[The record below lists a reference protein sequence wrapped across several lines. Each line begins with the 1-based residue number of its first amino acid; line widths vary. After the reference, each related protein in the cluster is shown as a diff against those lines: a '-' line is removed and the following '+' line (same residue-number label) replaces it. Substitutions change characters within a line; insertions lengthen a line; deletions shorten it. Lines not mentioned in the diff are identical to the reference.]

1 MAAALPGEVSFE
13 DGSFDVVELMLL
25 LTGDNV
31 PVLLVDCRPLAAALR
46 DDAEQLVLVAMLTL
60 PLVALL
66 RAVGCCVAL
75 LVLMAAWP
83 VDAIAD
89 C

>member
-1 MAAALPGEVSFE
+1 MPGDVSFE

-31 PVLLVDCRPLAAALR
+31 PVLLVDCRPVAAALR
-46 DDAEQLVLVAMLTL
+46 DDVEQLVLVATLTL
-60 PLVALL
+60 PLVAFG
-66 RAVGCCVAL
+66 GCCAEL
-75 LVLMAAWP
+75 LVLMAPWP